1 LVFHIWMQL
10 DQHVLVV
17 RGTVKIHW
25 YHLPLRW
32 VVKTVMV
39 AVGERSLGRA
49 VEADRGDRLEIEQ
62 ILHPSAAGE
71 LSEHATE
78 AAEPVTP

>member
-1 LVFHIWMQL
+1 MVFHIWMQL

-17 RGTVKIHW
+17 RGTVKIRL
-25 YHLPLRW
+25 YHLPLRL

-49 VEADRGDRLEIEQ
+49 VEADRLEIEQ
-62 ILHPSAAGE
+62 IIHHSAAGE